1 MTARFDGDQ
10 TAQQFDQDVGD
21 ALGVANTN
29 RQGAGKWLINVL
41 GLALYQGNREG
52 STVAAVCT
60 INNDK
65 LTYAIVGDSKVTPH
79 HSCESLLCAWG

>member
-1 MTARFDGDQ
+1 MTARFEGDQ

-21 ALGVANTN
+21 ALSVANTN
-29 RQGAGKWLINVL
+29 RQGPGKWLINLL
-41 GLALYQGNREG
+41 GLALYQGSREG
-52 STVAAVCT
+52 STVAAVCS

-79 HSCESLLCAWG
+79 HSFESPLCAWG